1 MVKEKQECELITLKD
16 LYDALDS
23 AFNDWDVEKHI
34 EKLRQLLSVKRIV
47 DFTKSDLLNY
57 EFEIQDECTREYY
70 KSQYYFHY
78 FQRFY
83 DALIKENT
91 QEEIDNLINKI
102 TEYRNEN

>member
-23 AFNDWDVEKHI
+23 AFNDWDVDKHI

-57 EFEIQDECTREYY
+57 EFELQDECTRDYY
-70 KSQYYFHY
+70 QNQYYFGY
-78 FQRFY
+78 FKRFY
-83 DALIKENT
+83 DAVIKENT
-91 QEEIDNLINKI
+91 PEEIEDLINQVL
-102 TEYRNEN
+102 NERK